1 VHTKT
6 LWNKKTPVSAELG
19 GSVLTG
25 ASGNPL
31 TVLARQLTIPLH
43 KIRDS
48 CPLYR
53 SDGTPLDSNLDT
65 EMFNTF
71 NSLLD
76 AADRLRRS
84 EEFGSVVNELSL
96 GTTMETLIRNRFG
109 ADASGKV
116 NLSKDQRAL
125 IDWHLANLEYAN
137 AAELV
142 QLSLAQWD
150 QDDPYELQ
158 GDHNLCPG
166 GNFKLVYALADKLP
180 ILYGSHVAAVAYG
193 ASGVQVTDTNAKVFH
208 GDAVVCT
215 LPLGVLKRQE
225 VTFEPELPARKQKA
239 IERLGYG
246 VLNKIILLFPYAFW
260 SDSVDTFGYLGQD
273 TTSRGEFFLFY
284 SYSTVSGGAL
294 LIGLVAGTAAIEFEK
309 LDPHQA
315 INRVMSVL
323 TTIFEPRGVK
333 VVKPL
338 KCVCTRWSGDPYA
351 RGSYSHVQVGAM
363 GEDYDVLAEAV
374 GERLFFAGEATWRK
388 HPATMHGAFLSGMR
402 AASQVSEALHPE
414 AIRRDRLQVLAIA
427 KGRNSGWEE
436 DLSYTIA
443 MRLAQVF
450 KDPDEVHGCV
460 SIIFHPTSEDEES
473 ATLVRVAL
481 KELFATAASDF
492 NLGMGDMPFY
502 FTLPRK
508 VVRKLR
514 GETADKEKLRY
525 LISDAGVRFLGRR
538 GLSVAGEEVLKLAM
552 EKRKVPAGMGTKA
565 TGQLVKVENKE
576 SKPGFAD
583 DHDQLWSANATG
595 NASMQDGALGILR
608 LKQRIRNSLNAK
620 LAP

>member
-1 VHTKT
+1 MC
-6 LWNKKTPVSAELG
+6 
-19 GSVLTG
+19 
-25 ASGNPL
+25 
-31 TVLARQLTIPLH
+31 RMC
-43 KIRDS
+43 RM
-48 CPLYR
+48 Y
-53 SDGTPLDSNLDT
+53 
-65 EMFNTF
+65 
-71 NSLLD
+71 
-76 AADRLRRS
+76 
-84 EEFGSVVNELSL
+84 
-96 GTTMETLIRNRFG
+96 
-109 ADASGKV
+109 
-116 NLSKDQRAL
+116 
-125 IDWHLANLEYAN
+125 
-137 AAELV
+137 
-142 QLSLAQWD
+142 
-150 QDDPYELQ
+150 
-158 GDHNLCPG
+158 
-166 GNFKLVYALADKLP
+166 
-180 ILYGSHVAAVAYG
+180 
-193 ASGVQVTDTNAKVFH
+193 
-208 GDAVVCT
+208 
-215 LPLGVLKRQE
+215 
-225 VTFEPELPARKQKA
+225 
-239 IERLGYG
+239 
-246 VLNKIILLFPYAFW
+246 
-260 SDSVDTFGYLGQD
+260 
-273 TTSRGEFFLFY
+273 
-284 SYSTVSGGAL
+284 
-294 LIGLVAGTAAIEFEK
+294 
-309 LDPHQA
+309 
-315 INRVMSVL
+315 
-323 TTIFEPRGVK
+323 RGVK

-414 AIRRDRLQVLAIA
+414 AIRRDRL
-427 KGRNSGWEE
+427 
-436 DLSYTIA
+436 
-443 MRLAQVF
+443 QVF

-595 NASMQDGALGILR
+595 YVALCSSSDS
-608 LKQRIRNSLNAK
+608 N
-620 LAP
+620 LAIPLLA